1 MTPRPDP
8 RLFITPATA
17 AAIDA
22 LTLGQVMRLLQ
33 ARGGDMARAWIAEL
47 RIAAPNGFRGATLE
61 DTCMLVSRGLLSP
74 IARGDYRLTQIGGQ
88 WVDVILENAADGS
101 P

>member
-8 RLFITPATA
+8 RLFITPETA
-17 AAIDA
+17 IAIDA

-47 RIAAPNGFRGATLE
+47 RIAAPDGFRGADARRHLHAGQPRPAVA
-61 DTCMLVSRGLLSP
+61 DHARRLS
-74 IARGDYRLTQIGGQ
+74 
-88 WVDVILENAADGS
+88 ADADRRPLG
-101 P
+101 